1 MPPEKRRKEQ
11 EMADSNDAERLTIG
25 KVLYTQDEIRERAK
39 ELGAEIT
46 RDYEGKQLVVLGML
60 KGAVPWMAEL
70 IKYIDLDIRIDFIAA
85 SSYGSSTISSG
96 VVKIKK
102 DVDMDLY
109 KKDVLIVEDIVDTG
123 NTLAFMKKYLEER
136 GPSSVKICS
145 MLDKPSRRTE
155 HGAKVDY
162 KGFTVEDMFIIGY
175 GLDYDEKFR
184 NLPYISY
191 LESDDVD
198 KL

>member
-155 HGAKVDY
+155 HGAKVD
-162 KGFTVEDMFIIGY
+162 
-175 GLDYDEKFR
+175 
-184 NLPYISY
+184 
-191 LESDDVD
+191 
-198 KL
+198 